1 MNRGWW
7 IRWLVTGL
15 GATVR
20 YRIVDPHGVLAL
32 AGREP
37 VIFVFWHNR
46 IFLMPHLFRRYWR
59 QRGRDRV
66 AVLISRSR
74 DGQLLADVLAA
85 FQLRCVRGSSSRGGA
100 EALRELAQLVRE
112 GFDVGITPDGPR
124 GPRYVLQP
132 GCVRLAELT
141 GAPIVPVGYRLS
153 HKLTLRSWDA
163 FQVPVPFARC
173 EVRLGPP
180 VRVAADSDEA
190 TRESKRREVESA
202 LWELCGE
209 TPSNVPVM
217 SELAKRDESGK
228 FR

>member
-7 IRWLVTGL
+7 LRWLVTGVA
-15 GATVR
+15 ATVR
-20 YRIVDPHGVLAL
+20 YRISDPHKVLEL

-59 QRGRDRV
+59 RRGRHQV

-100 EALRELAQLVRE
+100 EALRELAELVRE
-112 GFDVGITPDGPR
+112 GFDIGITPDGPR

-141 GAPIVPVGYRLS
+141 GAPIVPVGYQLS

-163 FQVPVPFARC
+163 FQVPIPFARC
-173 EVRLGPP
+173 EVRLGAP
-180 VRVAADSDEA
+180 VRVAAVSDDT
-190 TRESKRREVESA
+190 TREAKRREVESM
-202 LWELCGE
+202 LWALCGE
-209 TPSNVPVM
+209 TPSNLPQP
-217 SELAKRDESGK
+217 SDLASSQKSRN
-228 FR
+228 FP

>member
-7 IRWLVTGL
+7 LRWLVALVGT
-15 GATVR
+15 TVR
-20 YRIVDPHGVLAL
+20 YRVVDPHGVLGL

-59 QRGRDRV
+59 RRGRDRV

-85 FQLRCVRGSSSRGGA
+85 FRLRCVRGSSSRGGA
-100 EALRELAQLVRE
+100 EALRELSQLVRE

-141 GAPIVPVGYRLS
+141 GAPLVPVGYVLTR
-153 HKLTLRSWDA
+153 KITLRSWDA
-163 FQVPVPFARC
+163 FQIPVPFARC
-173 EVRLGPP
+173 EVRLGAP
-180 VRVAADSDEA
+180 VRVAEGSDDA
-190 TRESKRREVESA
+190 TREAKRRAVEET

-209 TPSNVPVM
+209 RPPNYPLPRD
-217 SELAKRDESGK
+217 LATS
-228 FR
+228 